1 MKRLQIF
8 LLLIMAMTLGS
19 YAKDHG
25 GSKREKMFKE
35 VQEFKMKYL
44 AQEMN
49 LTDDQKEKFFEV
61 YSEMNKKREE
71 CFKEVRKLERKLRK
85 ENDLPESDYRQ
96 LTEARNKAN
105 IENAEIEREYD
116 EKFSE
121 FLSPKQIYL
130 MKEGE
135 KNFRQKIE
143 EMRRDKKGTK
153 SKEK

>member
-1 MKRLQIF
+1 
-8 LLLIMAMTLGS
+8 
-19 YAKDHG
+19 
-25 GSKREKMFKE
+25 
-35 VQEFKMKYL
+35 MKYL

-85 ENDLPESDYRQ
+85 ENDLPDSEYRQ

-121 FLSPKQIYL
+121 FLSPKQIYQ